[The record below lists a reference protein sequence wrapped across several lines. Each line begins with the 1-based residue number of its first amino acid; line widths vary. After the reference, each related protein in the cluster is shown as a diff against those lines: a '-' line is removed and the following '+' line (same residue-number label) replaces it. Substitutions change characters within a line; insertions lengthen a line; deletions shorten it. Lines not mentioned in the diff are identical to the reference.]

1 MNQYTFSS
9 LKVLSRCYLGLFRL
23 LTILFN
29 NTVVQYLQLMPPQ
42 DYMQGS
48 SYFKKNKIKIVK
60 APVFLWGISSGSEI
74 VTT

>member
-42 DYMQGS
+42 GYMQGS
-48 SYFKKNKIKIVK
+48 SYLKKNKNKNSESSS
-60 APVFLWGISSGSEI
+60 FLMRNKLRK
-74 VTT
+74 